1 MNRKFVAALASAS
14 MLLSSGAIVYA
25 QDFEEEKIT
34 DSVTDDEVVLETTNT
49 SKINLSRAFP
59 DDIMLEAVLSAL
71 SSEDV
76 TPDEDDQVLRTDL
89 AKIELLEVNEA
100 ESLEGIRYLTGLQ
113 TFRCADG
120 NFVEANLSAC
130 KKLQTVLLTN
140 NDSLTSVILPK
151 TDTLSNL
158 LISGNKGLTS
168 LDLSALKG
176 LVTADISE
184 NDLGDLRISS
194 TPELLNLNV
203 ADNDLN
209 TLDLSKNA
217 KLANVDCHNNGLY
230 ELRVPASV
238 EIVYAQNNKLSS
250 FSGGKLEN
258 VKELDLSNNSLSSA
272 RVAKNEYNNLDL
284 SKNHLASLNLKG
296 VTGNISVDEQVLY
309 ANTTAKAVD
318 LEGYDENFST
328 NRVVKEG
335 GDMAVYGGKIEDG
348 VFEFSA
354 NAKSHSYDYNT
365 QADGITMTVSILKA
379 DLMNRLYNPNSG
391 EHFYTK
397 DQHEKDVLVK
407 LGWKYEGIGWSAPVE
422 GAPVYRLYNPNA
434 GDHHYTMSSNEKDTL
449 VSIGWQYEGIG
460 WYSVSKVIAPAYGAL
475 QVYREYNPNAKA
487 AGSHNY
493 TVSEIENDNLVDKGW
508 IDEGIAWWALK

>member
-1 MNRKFVAALASAS
+1 MNRKFIAALASAS
-14 MLLSSGAIVYA
+14 MLLSSGVSVYA
-25 QDFEEEKIT
+25 TNFDEEPIS
-34 DSVTDDEVVLETTNT
+34 DSVIEEDVDLETTNT
-49 SKINLSRAFP
+49 SKVKLERAFP
-59 DDIMLEAVLSAL
+59 DDIMLDAVLSEL
-71 SSEDV
+71 SRLGIS
-76 TPDEDDQVLRTDL
+76 PDDDDQILRTDL
-89 AKIELLEVNEA
+89 TKIELLEVNEA

-120 NFVEANLSAC
+120 NFAEANLSAC

-217 KLANVDCHNNGLY
+217 KLENVDCQNNGLY

-238 EIVYAQNNKLSS
+238 KFVYAQDNKLSN

-258 VKELDLSNNSLSSA
+258 IKELDLSNNILSSA
-272 RVAKNEYNNLDL
+272 RVAKADYVNLDL
-284 SKNHLASLNLKG
+284 SKNHLASLNLKD
-296 VTGNISVDEQVLY
+296 VTGNISVDEQVIY
-309 ANTTAKAVD
+309 TNTDVKAVD
-318 LEGYDENFST
+318 LEAYDENFRT

-365 QADGITMTVSILKA
+365 QADGITMTVSLLKVE
-379 DLMNRLYNPNSG
+379 LMNRLYNPNSG

-397 DQHEKDVLVK
+397 DLHEKDVLVS
-407 LGWKYEGIGWSAPVE
+407 LGWKAEGIGWAAPAE

-460 WYSVSKVIAPAYGAL
+460 WYSVSKVTAPAYGAL

-493 TVSEIENDNLVDKGW
+493 TVSEIENDDLADKGW
-508 IDEGIAWWALK
+508 IEEGIAWWALK